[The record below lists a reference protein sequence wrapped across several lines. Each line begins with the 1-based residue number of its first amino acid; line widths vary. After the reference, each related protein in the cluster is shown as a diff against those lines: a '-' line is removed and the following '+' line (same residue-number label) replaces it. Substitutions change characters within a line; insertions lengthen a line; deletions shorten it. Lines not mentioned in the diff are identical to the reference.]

1 MNRPNCNL
9 KLNALTDSD
18 MIDAK
23 DREPLDEVQYNNDAE
38 SIDTQLE
45 TALKIAVE
53 AHFGQKDKGGRP
65 YIFHP
70 LRVAARCSGK
80 AKVAALLH
88 DTVED
93 TSVTFEQ
100 LAELGIDGEIL
111 AAVRLLT
118 HDKSIPYFDYVRKVK
133 ENPIAREVKLS
144 DLMDNMDL
152 KRLKILTDED
162 IRRLEKYHEAYTIL
176 KD

>member
-1 MNRPNCNL
+1 MNEHNESA
-9 KLNALTDSD
+9 AL
-18 MIDAK
+18 
-23 DREPLDEVQYNNDAE
+23 DR
-38 SIDTQLE
+38 QLE
-45 TALKIAVE
+45 TALKVAVE
-53 AHFGQKDKGGRP
+53 AHYGQRDKGGRP

-70 LRVAARCSGK
+70 LRVAAGCSGK
-80 AKVAALLH
+80 AQVAALLH

-100 LAELGIDGEIL
+100 LAGLGIDGEIL

-118 HDKSIPYFDYVRKVK
+118 HDKSVPYLDYVRKVK

-144 DLMDNMDL
+144 DLRDNMDL
-152 KRLKILTDED
+152 KRLKSLTDED
-162 IRRLEKYHEAYTIL
+162 IRRIEKYHEAYMIL

>member
-1 MNRPNCNL
+1 MD
-9 KLNALTDSD
+9 KDKESTALDS
-18 MIDAK
+18 
-23 DREPLDEVQYNNDAE
+23 
-38 SIDTQLE
+38 QLE

-70 LRVAARCSGK
+70 LRVAARCAGK

-100 LAELGIDGEIL
+100 LAELGIDGEVL

-118 HDKSIPYFDYVRKVK
+118 HDKSVPYLDYVRKVK

-144 DLMDNMDL
+144 DLRDNMDL
-152 KRLKILTDED
+152 KRLKSLTDED
-162 IRRLEKYHEAYTIL
+162 IRRIKKYHEAYIIL

>member
-1 MNRPNCNL
+1 M
-9 KLNALTDSD
+9 
-18 MIDAK
+18 
-23 DREPLDEVQYNNDAE
+23 
-38 SIDTQLE
+38 
-45 TALKIAVE
+45 
-53 AHFGQKDKGGRP
+53 
-65 YIFHP
+65 
-70 LRVAARCSGK
+70 
-80 AKVAALLH
+80 
-88 DTVED
+88 ED

-111 AAVRLLT
+111 AAVKLLT
-118 HDKSIPYFDYVRKVK
+118 HDKSVPYLDYVRKVK

>member
-1 MNRPNCNL
+1 MKPTD
-9 KLNALTDSD
+9 KLD
-18 MIDAK
+18 
-23 DREPLDEVQYNNDAE
+23 P
-38 SIDTQLE
+38 QLE
-45 TALKIAVE
+45 TALKLAVE
-53 AHFGQKDKGGRP
+53 AHYGQRDKGGRP

-70 LRVAARCSGK
+70 LRVAAGCSGK

-111 AAVRLLT
+111 AAVKLLT
-118 HDKSIPYFDYVRKVK
+118 HDKRVPYLDYVRKIR

-144 DLMDNMDL
+144 DLRDNMDIS
-152 KRLKILTDED
+152 RLGSLTDED
-162 IRRLEKYHEAYTIL
+162 LERLRKYHEAYTIL
-176 KD
+176 ER

>member
-1 MNRPNCNL
+1 M
-9 KLNALTDSD
+9 KKGAT
-18 MIDAK
+18 MEK
-23 DREPLDEVQYNNDAE
+23 NNDTTAL
-38 SIDTQLE
+38 DRQLE
-45 TALKIAVE
+45 TALKVAVE
-53 AHFGQKDKGGRP
+53 AHFGQRDKGGRP

-70 LRVAARCSGK
+70 LRVAAGCSGK

-118 HDKSIPYFDYVRKVK
+118 HDKSVPYLDYVRKVK
-133 ENPIAREVKLS
+133 KNPIAREVKLS
-144 DLMDNMDL
+144 NLRDNMDL
-152 KRLKILTDED
+152 KRLKSLTDED

>member
-1 MNRPNCNL
+1 MKPTD
-9 KLNALTDSD
+9 KLD
-18 MIDAK
+18 
-23 DREPLDEVQYNNDAE
+23 P
-38 SIDTQLE
+38 QLE

-53 AHFGQKDKGGRP
+53 AHYGQRDKGGRP

-70 LRVAARCSGK
+70 LRVAAGCSGK

-111 AAVRLLT
+111 AAVKLLT
-118 HDKSIPYFDYVRKVK
+118 HDKSIPYLDYVRKVR
-133 ENPIAREVKLS
+133 ENPIAREVKMS
-144 DLMDNMDL
+144 DLRDNMDL
-152 KRLKILTDED
+152 TRLKTVTDED
-162 IRRLEKYHEAYTIL
+162 LERVRKYHEAYMIL
-176 KD
+176 NR

>member
-1 MNRPNCNL
+1 ME
-9 KLNALTDSD
+9 K
-18 MIDAK
+18 
-23 DREPLDEVQYNNDAE
+23 NNDTTAL
-38 SIDTQLE
+38 DRQLE
-45 TALKIAVE
+45 TALKVAVE
-53 AHFGQKDKGGRP
+53 AHFGQRDKGGRP

-70 LRVAARCSGK
+70 LRVAAGCSGK

-118 HDKSIPYFDYVRKVK
+118 HDKSVPYLDYVRKVK
-133 ENPIAREVKLS
+133 KNPIAREVKLS
-144 DLMDNMDL
+144 NLRDNMDL
-152 KRLKILTDED
+152 KRLKSLTDED

>member
-1 MNRPNCNL
+1 
-9 KLNALTDSD
+9 
-18 MIDAK
+18 MILDIAGVGNDNF
-23 DREPLDEVQYNNDAE
+23 DR
-38 SIDTQLE
+38 QLE
-45 TALKIAVE
+45 TALKVAVE
-53 AHFGQKDKGGRP
+53 AHYGQRDKGGRP

-70 LRVAARCSGK
+70 LRVAAGCSGK
-80 AKVAALLH
+80 AQVAALLH

-100 LAELGIDGEIL
+100 LAGLGIDGEIL

-118 HDKSIPYFDYVRKVK
+118 HDKSVPYLDYVRKVK

-144 DLMDNMDL
+144 DLRGNMDL
-152 KRLKILTDED
+152 KRLKSLTDED
-162 IRRLEKYHEAYTIL
+162 IRRIKKYHEAYMIL

>member
-1 MNRPNCNL
+1 MGTGEAIESY
-9 KLNALTDSD
+9 KL
-18 MIDAK
+18 
-23 DREPLDEVQYNNDAE
+23 DRETLDEVRENNEAE
-38 SIDTQLE
+38 LIDTQLE

-93 TSVTFEQ
+93 TSVTFEA
-100 LAELGIDGEIL
+100 LAAQGIDEEVI
-111 AAVRLLT
+111 AALRLLT
-118 HDKSIPYFDYVRKVK
+118 HDKSVPYLDYVRKVK
-133 ENPIAREVKLS
+133 ENHIAREVKMS
-144 DLMDNMDL
+144 DLQDNMNL
-152 KRLKILTDED
+152 TRLKTVTDED
-162 IRRLEKYHEAYTIL
+162 LQRVKKYHGAYKILEEAGD
-176 KD
+176 KK

>member
-1 MNRPNCNL
+1 MVTNE
-9 KLNALTDSD
+9 SS
-18 MIDAK
+18 
-23 DREPLDEVQYNNDAE
+23 LDP
-38 SIDTQLE
+38 QLE

-53 AHFGQKDKGGRP
+53 AHYGQRDKGGRP
-65 YIFHP
+65 YICHP
-70 LRVAARCSGK
+70 LRVAAGCSGK

-100 LAELGIDGEIL
+100 LAELGIDEEIL

-118 HDKSIPYFDYVRKVK
+118 HDKSVPYLDYVRQVK

-144 DLMDNMDL
+144 DLRDNMDIS
-152 KRLKILTDED
+152 RLGSLTDED
-162 IRRLEKYHEAYTIL
+162 LERLRKYHEAYTIL
-176 KD
+176 ER

>member
-1 MNRPNCNL
+1 MKPTD
-9 KLNALTDSD
+9 KLD
-18 MIDAK
+18 
-23 DREPLDEVQYNNDAE
+23 P
-38 SIDTQLE
+38 QLE
-45 TALKIAVE
+45 TALKLAVE
-53 AHFGQKDKGGRP
+53 AHYGQRDKGGRP

-70 LRVAARCSGK
+70 LRVAAGCSGK

-111 AAVRLLT
+111 AAVKLLT
-118 HDKSIPYFDYVRKVK
+118 HDKRVPYLDYVRKIR

-144 DLMDNMDL
+144 DLRYNMDIS
-152 KRLKILTDED
+152 RLGSLTDED
-162 IRRLEKYHEAYTIL
+162 LERLRKYHEAYTIL
-176 KD
+176 ER

>member
-1 MNRPNCNL
+1 MHNMNP
-9 KLNALTDSD
+9 TDN
-18 MIDAK
+18 
-23 DREPLDEVQYNNDAE
+23 PTLDL
-38 SIDTQLE
+38 QLE

-53 AHFGQKDKGGRP
+53 AHYGQKDKGGRP

-70 LRVAARCSGK
+70 LRVAAGCSGK

-111 AAVRLLT
+111 VAVKLLT
-118 HDKSIPYFDYVRKVK
+118 HDKSVPYLDYVRKVK

-144 DLMDNMDL
+144 DLRDNMDIT
-152 KRLKILTDED
+152 RLKDLTDED
-162 IRRLEKYHEAYTIL
+162 LERLRKYREAYMIL
-176 KD
+176 NR

>member
-1 MNRPNCNL
+1 MKPTD
-9 KLNALTDSD
+9 KLD
-18 MIDAK
+18 
-23 DREPLDEVQYNNDAE
+23 P
-38 SIDTQLE
+38 QLE
-45 TALKIAVE
+45 TALKLAVE
-53 AHFGQKDKGGRP
+53 AHYGQRDKGGRP

-70 LRVAARCSGK
+70 LRVAAGCSGK

-118 HDKSIPYFDYVRKVK
+118 HDKRVPYLDYVRKIR

-144 DLMDNMDL
+144 DLRYNMDIS
-152 KRLKILTDED
+152 RLGSLTDED
-162 IRRLEKYHEAYTIL
+162 LERLRKYHEAYTIL
-176 KD
+176 ER